1 MEIISKRIDAKP
13 RSKYIRN
20 SYVSSYY
27 SGGGNSG
34 NGSTIDTSNFVWLN
48 GRTSQLIEGNVG
60 ATGDVI
66 AYQTTEHDITL
77 PIASNDALGAIKI
90 GSGLIITEDGTLNVT
105 GSTGGG
111 TGKAEWGYITGTL
124 SSQTDLWA
132 ELSKKANSEDLNIE
146 NWDNASNFFVENKEE
161 IEQAITNSH
170 SHDNKEY
177 LDAIDQNLSTVSDV
191 LFNNVH
197 ATGDVVAYATGNH
210 DISYPIASEGALGCI
225 MVGDGL
231 QITEEGVLSVTGGSG
246 GGTVSEW
253 GDITGTLSN
262 QTDLWNELNKKANTA
277 DLSISN
283 WNAAYNSA
291 HTHSNL
297 STLNGISSTNINNW
311 NNAYNSAHTHSNYNV
326 LSGITSSN
334 ISNWN
339 NAYYSGHTH
348 SNKSVLDGISSS
360 DVSDWNTAYNYAHNH
375 SNKSYLDVINQSLST
390 SSSPSFTGA
399 TIGYLSV
406 GSGSGRNCIT
416 NNTSPYNLY
425 LNWFSSSDY
434 TVIDSG
440 NNIKT
445 TGDVI
450 AYSTGTASA
459 PFKYWRPSVS
469 SAGVISWTNST
480 SETVPTSVNIKGPA
494 GTNGTNGADG
504 ASLTY
509 QWSGTSLRI
518 GTTKNGS
525 TTWGSYVNLKGADG
539 ADGADGSSFN
549 GGTITRGLTI
559 DGGGAAVLALQG
571 NVSDW
576 QAAQI
581 QFINEY
587 YSDYR
592 RKWCIESAGSSEQNG
607 DLCFQNYNSSG
618 SGSANAS
625 PWYRMKI
632 YKYGTATNAIAAAG
646 AYVNNS
652 DERLKNVLYSYHNKP
667 QTMAVNDT
675 ENSTESNS
683 VLDKIKNLEAKY
695 FYWKTPDNA
704 DEEEANLPFYSTI
717 QLGFIAQEV
726 EAQFPE
732 FVTEDNG
739 YKQLNYAGLG
749 SFIAVEASREL
760 SEKIEEQQA
769 EIEQLKAE
777 IENLKLIINEI
788 KNTEN

>member
-20 SYVSSYY
+20 SYISSYY
-27 SGGGNSG
+27 SGGNSG
-34 NGSTIDTSNFVWLN
+34 NGSTIDTSNLVWLN
-48 GRTSQLIEGNVG
+48 GRTSQLISGNVG

-66 AYQTTEHDITL
+66 AYQTSEHDITL

-90 GSGLIITEDGTLNVT
+90 GSGLTITEDGTLNVT

-124 SSQTDLWA
+124 SGQTDLWT
-132 ELSKKANSEDLNIE
+132 ELSKKANSEDLNIS
-146 NWDNASNFFVENKEE
+146 NWDIASNFFVENKEE

-177 LDAIDQNLSTVSDV
+177 LDVIDQNLSTVSDV
-191 LFNNVH
+191 LFNSVK

-210 DISYPIASEGALGCI
+210 DISYPIASSGALGCI

-231 QITEEGVLSVTGGSG
+231 TITEEGVLSVTGGSG

-253 GDITGTLSN
+253 GDIAGTLSA
-262 QTDLWNELNKKANTA
+262 QTDLWTELNKKANTA
-277 DLSISN
+277 DLSINN

-297 STLNGISSTNINNW
+297 STLNGISSTNI
-311 NNAYNSAHTHSNYNV
+311 
-326 LSGITSSN
+326 
-334 ISNWN
+334 SNWN
-339 NAYYSGHTH
+339 TAYNQRHTH

-360 DVSDWNTAYNYAHNH
+360 DISSWDSAYSQRHTH
-375 SNKSYLDVINQSLST
+375 SNKSYLDVINQSLSN
-390 SSSPSFTGA
+390 SSSPNFRNLTA
-399 TIGYLSV
+399 DINIVAEEDIYANNKMYTQTLQAYTSV
-406 GSGSGRNCIT
+406 IT
-416 NNTSPYNLY
+416 KDVTA
-425 LNWFSSSDY
+425 
-434 TVIDSG
+434 SG
-440 NNIKT
+440 NVKAQ
-445 TGDVI
+445 GDVI

-459 PFKYWRPSVS
+459 PFKYWRPSVNS
-469 SAGVISWTNST
+469 SGVLSWTNST
-480 SETVPTSVNIKGPA
+480 SETTPSSVNIKGDTGSQGPKGATGPQGPQGPKGDTGPQGPA
-494 GTNGTNGADG
+494 GTTF
-504 ASLTY
+504 T
-509 QWSGTSLRI
+509 
-518 GTTKNGS
+518 
-525 TTWGSYVNLKGADG
+525 
-539 ADGADGSSFN
+539 
-549 GGTITRGLTI
+549 GGTIGGNITIYKSGVAILGLY
-559 DGGGAAVLALQG
+559 G
-571 NVSDW
+571 NKSDW

-581 QFINEY
+581 QLVNEY
-587 YSDYR
+587 YTDYR
-592 RKWCIESAGSSEQNG
+592 RKWTIDLAGTSEQNG

-632 YKYGTATNAIAAAG
+632 FKHGTATNAVAAAG

-652 DERLKNVLYSYHNKP
+652 DERLKNILYSYHNKP
-667 QTMAVNDT
+667 QTMAINDT
-675 ENSTESNS
+675 ENSAESNS
-683 VLDKIKNLEAKY
+683 VLDKIKNLESKY
-695 FYWKTPDNA
+695 FFWKAPENA
-704 DEEEANLPFYSTI
+704 DEEEAKLPFYNTV

-760 SEKIEEQQA
+760 NEKIEQQQT
-769 EIEQLKAE
+769 EIEALKAE
-777 IENLKLIINEI
+777 IESLKLIINQM

>member
-1 MEIISKRIDAKP
+1 MEININRISATP
-13 RSKYIRN
+13 RSKYKK
-20 SYVSSYY
+20 YY
-27 SGGGNSG
+27 YGGGNATINSG
-34 NGSTIDTSNFVWLN
+34 GNATIDTSNFVWLT
-48 GRTSQLIEGNVG
+48 GRTSQTIEGNVG
-60 ATGDVI
+60 ATGDII
-66 AYQTTEHDITL
+66 AYQTSEHDITL
-77 PIASNDALGAIKI
+77 PIASDSALGTIKI
-90 GSGLIITEDGTLNVT
+90 GSGLTITEDGTLNVT

-111 TGKAEWGYITGTL
+111 TGGGNGVWGQITGTL
-124 SSQTDLWA
+124 SDQTDLWS
-132 ELSKKANSEDLNIE
+132 ELSKKANTADLNIS

-161 IEQAITNSH
+161 IEGAIANSH
-170 SHDNKEY
+170 THSNKEY
-177 LDAIDQNLSTVSDV
+177 LDVIDQNLSTVSDV

-210 DISYPIASEGALGCI
+210 DISYPIASSGALGCI
-225 MVGDGL
+225 MVGSGL
-231 QITEEGVLSVTGGSG
+231 TITEDGVLSVTGGSG

-253 GDITGTLSN
+253 GDITGTLSA
-262 QTDLWNELNKKANTA
+262 QTDLWTELNKKANSS
-277 DLSISN
+277 DLNISN

-297 STLNGISSTNINNW
+297 STLNGISSTNI
-311 NNAYNSAHTHSNYNV
+311 
-326 LSGITSSN
+326 
-334 ISNWN
+334 SNWN

-360 DVSDWNTAYNYAHNH
+360 DISDWNSAYSQRHTH
-375 SNKSYLDVINQSLST
+375 SNKSYLDSINQNLST
-390 SSSPSFTGA
+390 SSSPNF
-399 TIGYLSV
+399 
-406 GSGSGRNCIT
+406 RNLTVDINIVADQDIYADNKMYT
-416 NNTSPYNLY
+416 QTLQAYTAVNTK
-425 LNWFSSSDY
+425 DV
-434 TVIDSG
+434 TASG
-440 NNIKT
+440 NVKAQ
-445 TGDVI
+445 GDVI

-469 SAGVISWTNST
+469 SSGVISWTNST
-480 SETVPTSVNIKGPA
+480 SETTPSSVNIKGPA
-494 GTNGTNGADG
+494 GTNGKNGADG

-539 ADGADGSSFN
+539 TDGKDGSSFN

-571 NVSDW
+571 NVNNW

-581 QFINEY
+581 QLINEY

-592 RKWCIESAGSSEQNG
+592 RKWTIDLAGSSEQNG

-632 YKYGTATNAIAAAG
+632 YKHGTATNAIAAGG
-646 AYVNNS
+646 AYVNAS
-652 DERLKNVLYSYHNKP
+652 DSRLKNILYSYHNKP
-667 QTMAVNDT
+667 QTISEDGAT
-675 ENSTESNS
+675 ISSS
-683 VLDKIKNLEAKY
+683 VLDKIKNLESKY
-695 FYWKTPDNA
+695 FFWKAPENA
-704 DEEEANLPFYSTI
+704 DEEEKELPFYNTV

-732 FVTEDNG
+732 FVSEDNG

-760 SEKIEEQQA
+760 NEKIEQQQT
-769 EIEQLKAE
+769 EIDQLKAE
-777 IENLKLIINEI
+777 IENLKTIINQM
-788 KNTEN
+788 KNVQ

>member
-1 MEIISKRIDAKP
+1 MEIITKRIDAKP

-27 SGGGNSG
+27 SGGNSG

-48 GRTSQLIEGNVG
+48 GRTSQTISGNVG
-60 ATGDVI
+60 ATGDII

-77 PIASNDALGAIKI
+77 PIASSDALGTIKV
-90 GSGLIITEDGTLNVT
+90 GSGLTITEEGVLNVT

-111 TGKAEWGYITGTL
+111 TGGGNGVWGQITGTL
-124 SSQTDLWA
+124 SDQTDLWA
-132 ELSKKANSEDLNIE
+132 ELSKKANSSDLNTE
-146 NWDNASNFFVENKEE
+146 NWDIAADFIVENKEE
-161 IEQAITNSH
+161 IEGAITNSH

-177 LDAIDQNLSTVSDV
+177 LDVIDQNLSTVSDV
-191 LFNNVH
+191 LFNSVK
-197 ATGDVVAYATGNH
+197 ATGDVIAYATGNH
-210 DISYPIASEGALGCI
+210 DISYPIASSGALGCI

-231 QITEEGVLSVTGGSG
+231 TINEEGVLSVTGGSG
-246 GGTVSEW
+246 GSGKAEW
-253 GDITGTLSN
+253 GYITGTLSA
-262 QTDLWNELNKKANTA
+262 QTDLWTELNKKANTS
-277 DLSISN
+277 DLNISN
-283 WNAAYNSA
+283 WNAAYSQR
-291 HTHSNL
+291 HTHSNKSVL
-297 STLNGISSTNINNW
+297 DGISSSDISDW
-311 NNAYNSAHTHSNYNV
+311 NTAYNRS
-326 LSGITSSN
+326 
-334 ISNWN
+334 
-339 NAYYSGHTH
+339 HTH

-360 DVSDWNTAYNYAHNH
+360 DVSSWDTAYSQRHTH
-375 SNKSYLDVINQSLST
+375 SNKSYLDNINQYLST
-390 SSSPSFTGA
+390 SSSPNFSNVYIGSNWQLNYSGGDLNIKYNGSIA
-399 TIGYLSV
+399 GYLS
-406 GSGSGRNCIT
+406 GSNRG
-416 NNTSPYNLY
+416 NL
-425 LNWFSSSDY
+425 LMKK
-434 TVIDSG
+434 
-440 NNIKT
+440 NIIAE
-445 TGDVI
+445 GDVI
-450 AYSTGTASA
+450 AYSTGTANA

-469 SAGVISWTNST
+469 SAGVLSWTNST
-480 SETVPTSVNIKGPA
+480 SETTPSSVNIKGPA

-539 ADGADGSSFN
+539 ADGSSFN

-571 NVSDW
+571 NVNNW

-581 QFINEY
+581 QLVNEY
-587 YSDYR
+587 YTDYR
-592 RKWCIESAGSSEQNG
+592 RKWTIDLAGSSEQNG

-632 YKYGTATNAIAAAG
+632 YKHGTATNAVAAAG

-652 DERLKNVLYSYHNKP
+652 DSRLKNILYSYHNKP
-667 QTMAVNDT
+667 QTFDS
-675 ENSTESNS
+675 NSGESNS
-683 VLDKIKNLEAKY
+683 VLDKLKNLEAKY
-695 FYWKTPDNA
+695 FYWKVPENA
-704 DEEEANLPFYSTI
+704 DEEEANLPFYNTV

-760 SEKIEEQQA
+760 NEKIEQQQT
-769 EIEQLKAE
+769 EIEALKAE
-777 IENLKLIINEI
+777 IEELKLIINEL
-788 KNTEN
+788 KNA

>member
-1 MEIISKRIDAKP
+1 MEIINKRIDAKP

-27 SGGGNSG
+27 SGGGNGG

-60 ATGDVI
+60 ATGDII
-66 AYQTTEHDITL
+66 AYQTSEHDITL
-77 PIASNDALGAIKI
+77 PIASSDALGTIKV
-90 GSGLIITEDGTLNVT
+90 GSGLTITEDGTLNVT

-124 SSQTDLWA
+124 SGQTDLWN
-132 ELSKKANSEDLNIE
+132 ELSKKANSSDLNIS
-146 NWDNASNFFVENKEE
+146 NWDNASDFFVENEAKIEE
-161 IEQAITNSH
+161 AITNSH

-177 LDAIDQNLSTVSDV
+177 LDVIDQNLSTVSDV
-191 LFNNVH
+191 LFGSVK

-231 QITEEGVLSVTGGSG
+231 TITEEGVLSVTGGSG

-253 GDITGTLSN
+253 GDITGTLSA
-262 QTDLWNELNKKANTA
+262 QTDLWTELNKKANNS
-277 DLSISN
+277 DLNISN

-311 NNAYNSAHTHSNYNV
+311 NAAYNSAHTHSNYNV
-326 LSGITSSN
+326 LSGI
-334 ISNWN
+334 
-339 NAYYSGHTH
+339 
-348 SNKSVLDGISSS
+348 SSS
-360 DVSDWNTAYNYAHNH
+360 DVSSWDSAYNSSHSH
-375 SNKSYLDVINQSLST
+375 SNMGYLNVINQSLSN
-390 SSSPSFTGA
+390 SSSPNF
-399 TIGYLSV
+399 
-406 GSGSGRNCIT
+406 RNLTVDLNIVAEEDIYA
-416 NNTSPYNLY
+416 NNNM
-425 LNWFSSSDY
+425 Y
-434 TVIDSG
+434 TQTLRAYTAVNTKDVTASG
-440 NNIKT
+440 NVKAQ
-445 TGDVI
+445 GDVI

-469 SAGVISWTNST
+469 SSGVLSWTNST
-480 SETVPTSVNIKGPA
+480 SETTPSSVNIKGPKGDTGSQGPKGATGPQGPQGPKGDTGPQGPA
-494 GTNGTNGADG
+494 GTTF
-504 ASLTY
+504 T
-509 QWSGTSLRI
+509 
-518 GTTKNGS
+518 
-525 TTWGSYVNLKGADG
+525 
-539 ADGADGSSFN
+539 
-549 GGTITRGLTI
+549 GGTIGSNITI
-559 DGGGAAVLALQG
+559 DKDGVAIIALQG
-571 NVSDW
+571 YHTNW

-581 QFINEY
+581 QMINKAY
-587 YSDYR
+587 TDYR
-592 RKWCIESAGSSEQNG
+592 RKWCIDLAGSSEQSG
-607 DLCFQNYNSSG
+607 DLCFQNYNSAG
-618 SGSANAS
+618 TGSANAS

-632 YKYGTATNAIAAAG
+632 FKYGTATNAIAAAG

-667 QTMAVNDT
+667 KLLKVNSIENGT

-683 VLDKIKNLEAKY
+683 VLDKLKNLESKY

-704 DEEEANLPFYSTI
+704 DEEEANLPFYNTI

-760 SEKIEEQQA
+760 NKKIEEQQA
-769 EIEQLKAE
+769 EIDQLKAE
-777 IENLKLIINEI
+777 IENLKLIINQM

>member
-1 MEIISKRIDAKP
+1 MEIINKRIDAKP

-27 SGGGNSG
+27 SGGNSG
-34 NGSTIDTSNFVWLN
+34 NGTSIDTSNFVWLN

-66 AYQTTEHDITL
+66 AYQTEEHDITL
-77 PIASNDALGAIKI
+77 PIASNDALGTIKI
-90 GSGLIITEDGTLNVT
+90 GSGLTITEDGTLNVT

-111 TGKAEWGYITGTL
+111 TGGTGNGVWGQITGTL
-124 SSQTDLWA
+124 SGQTDLWT

-146 NWDNASNFFVENKEE
+146 NWDNASDFFVENKEE

-170 SHDNKEY
+170 THSNKEY

-191 LFNNVH
+191 LFGSVK
-197 ATGDVVAYATGNH
+197 ATGDVVAYATGNY

-231 QITEEGVLSVTGGSG
+231 RINEEGVLSVTGGSG
-246 GGTVSEW
+246 GSGKAEW
-253 GDITGTLSN
+253 GYITGTLSG
-262 QTDLWNELNKKANTA
+262 QTDLWNELNKKANAA
-277 DLSISN
+277 DLSVNN
-283 WNAAYNSA
+283 WNVAYNQR
-291 HTHSNL
+291 HTHNNL

-311 NNAYNSAHTHSNYNV
+311 NAAYNSAHTHSNYNV
-326 LSGITSSN
+326 LSGISSSD
-334 ISNWN
+334 ISDWN
-339 NAYYSGHTH
+339 SAYNRSHSH

-360 DVSDWNTAYNYAHNH
+360 DVSSWDTAYSQRHTH
-375 SNKSYLDVINQSLST
+375 SNKSYLDNINQYLST
-390 SSSPSFTGA
+390 SSSPNFNNVYIGSNWQLNYSGGDLNLKYNGSIA
-399 TIGYLSV
+399 GYLSSSNR
-406 GSGSGRNCIT
+406 G
-416 NNTSPYNLY
+416 NL
-425 LNWFSSSDY
+425 LMKK
-434 TVIDSG
+434 
-440 NNIKT
+440 NIIAE
-445 TGDVI
+445 GDVI

-469 SAGVISWTNST
+469 SSGVLSWTNST
-480 SETVPTSVNIKGPA
+480 SETVPTSVNIKGAA
-494 GTNGTNGADG
+494 GTNGKNGADG

-539 ADGADGSSFN
+539 SSFN

-559 DGGGAAVLALQG
+559 DGGGTAVLALQG
-571 NVSDW
+571 NVKDW

-581 QFINEY
+581 QLINEY
-587 YSDYR
+587 YTDYR
-592 RKWCIESAGSSEQNG
+592 RKWTIDLAGTSEQSG

-646 AYVNNS
+646 AYVNAS

-667 QTMAVNDT
+667 QTISEDGT
-675 ENSTESNS
+675 TISSS
-683 VLDKIKNLEAKY
+683 VLDKLKNLESKY
-695 FYWKTPDNA
+695 FFWKVPDNA
-704 DEEEANLPFYSTI
+704 DEEEAKLPFYTTV

-726 EAQFPE
+726 EKQFPE
-732 FVTEDNG
+732 FVSEDNG
-739 YKQLNYAGLG
+739 FKQLNYAGLG

-760 SEKIEEQQA
+760 SEKIEKQQT
-769 EIEQLKAE
+769 EIDQLKDE

-788 KNTEN
+788 KNTLL

>member
-27 SGGGNSG
+27 SGGNSG
-34 NGSTIDTSNFVWLN
+34 NGTSIDTSNFVWLN
-48 GRTSQLIEGNVG
+48 GRTSQLISGNVG
-60 ATGDVI
+60 ATGDII
-66 AYQTTEHDITL
+66 AYQTSEHDITL
-77 PIASNDALGAIKI
+77 PIASNDALGTIKI
-90 GSGLIITEDGTLNVT
+90 GSGLTITEDGTLNVT
-105 GSTGGG
+105 GSTGGS
-111 TGKAEWGYITGTL
+111 GKAEWGYITGTL
-124 SSQTDLWA
+124 SGQTDLWN

-146 NWDNASNFFVENKEE
+146 NWDIASDFLTENKEE
-161 IEQAITNSH
+161 IEEAITNSH
-170 SHDNKEY
+170 KHDNKNY

-191 LFNNVH
+191 LFNSVK
-197 ATGDVVAYATGNH
+197 ATGDVIAYATGNH
-210 DISYPIASEGALGCI
+210 DISYPIASSGALGCI
-225 MVGDGL
+225 MVGSGL
-231 QITEEGVLSVTGGSG
+231 TINEEGVLSVTGGSG

-262 QTDLWNELNKKANTA
+262 QTDLWNELNKKANTS

-283 WNAAYNSA
+283 WNAAYNNM

-297 STLNGISSTNINNW
+297 STLNNISSTNINNW

-326 LSGITSSN
+326 LSGISSSD
-334 ISNWN
+334 ISDWN
-339 NAYYSGHTH
+339 SAYNRSHSH

-360 DVSDWNTAYNYAHNH
+360 DVSSWDSAYSQRHTH
-375 SNKSYLDVINQSLST
+375 SNMSYLNNINQYLST
-390 SSSPSFTGA
+390 SSSPNFSNVYIGSNWQLNYSGGDLNLKYNGS
-399 TIGYLSV
+399 IVGYLS
-406 GSGSGRNCIT
+406 GSNRG
-416 NNTSPYNLY
+416 NL
-425 LNWFSSSDY
+425 LMKQ
-434 TVIDSG
+434 
-440 NNIKT
+440 NIIAE
-445 TGDVI
+445 GDVI

-469 SAGVISWTNST
+469 SSGVLSWTNST
-480 SETVPTSVNIKGPA
+480 SETTPTSVNIKGPKGDTGSQGPRGATGPQGPQGPKGDTGPQGPA
-494 GTNGTNGADG
+494 GTT
-504 ASLTY
+504 
-509 QWSGTSLRI
+509 
-518 GTTKNGS
+518 
-525 TTWGSYVNLKGADG
+525 
-539 ADGADGSSFN
+539 FN
-549 GGTITRGLTI
+549 GGTITKGLTI

-625 PWYRMKI
+625 PWYRLKI
-632 YKYGTATNAIAAAG
+632 YKYGTATNAVAAAG

-652 DERLKNVLYSYHNKP
+652 DSRLKNILYTYHNKP
-667 QTMAVNDT
+667 QTISEDGT
-675 ENSTESNS
+675 TISNS
-683 VLDKIKNLEAKY
+683 VLDKLKNLESKY
-695 FYWKTPDNA
+695 FYWKTPENA
-704 DEEEANLPFYSTI
+704 NDEEKELPFYNTV
-717 QLGFIAQEV
+717 QLGFIAQEI
-726 EAQFPE
+726 EKEFPE

-760 SEKIEEQQA
+760 NEKIEQQQA
-769 EIEQLKAE
+769 EIDQLKQENQEIKAE
-777 IENLKLIINEI
+777 IENLKTLINEM
-788 KNTEN
+788 KNTTN